1 MTNKPLEDI
10 PIMFEKIADLI
21 ANELSVSKQQINI
34 KTNIQNDLGADS
46 LDAVE
51 LIMSIED
58 SFHITIPEDIAMNL
72 KTVGDIVNFLET
84 ARI

>member
-1 MTNKPLEDI
+1 
-10 PIMFEKIADLI
+10 MFEKIADLI

-34 KTNIQNDLGADS
+34 QTNIQSDLGADS